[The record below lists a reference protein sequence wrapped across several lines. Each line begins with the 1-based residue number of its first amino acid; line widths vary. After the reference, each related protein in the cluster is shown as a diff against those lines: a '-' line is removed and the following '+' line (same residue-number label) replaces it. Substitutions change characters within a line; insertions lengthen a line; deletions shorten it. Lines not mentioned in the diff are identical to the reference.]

1 MLVVDRD
8 PPSDL
13 RVNPQKRSSRDP
25 PSVSPRKAQ
34 TVQITLQLS
43 RKARPGTSLCSA
55 WIDEPPLFRSPN
67 LCEFQSSS
75 PPLLRNGGHLIFPR
89 YTANI
94 DFSLGRQPSSY
105 GAAPPTA
112 VLLKQTLPRPA
123 LRANLSPLRTRLRA
137 LSVRLLSR
145 RVPAADPLHHYPTAP
160 YRRTRPQPET
170 LTQDLRFVS
179 ILALAPPSSPL
190 QYTLHYNL

>member
-1 MLVVDRD
+1 MIH
-8 PPSDL
+8 PPFHHGRHKQCKLPCSFAEKHGL
-13 RVNPQKRSSRDP
+13 EQGFAARGLMRPRSSVLP
-25 PSVSPRKAQ
+25 
-34 TVQITLQLS
+34 
-43 RKARPGTSLCSA
+43 TSA
-55 WIDEPPLFRSPN
+55 
-67 LCEFQSSS
+67 SSS
-75 PPLLRNGGHLIFPR
+75 PVPPPPVLRNGGHLIFLR